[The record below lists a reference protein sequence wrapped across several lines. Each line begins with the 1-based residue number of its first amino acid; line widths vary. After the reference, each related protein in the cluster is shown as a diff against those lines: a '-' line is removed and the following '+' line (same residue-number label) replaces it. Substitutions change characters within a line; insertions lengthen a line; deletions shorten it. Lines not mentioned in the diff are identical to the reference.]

1 MPNSIA
7 TERFGSYQRAKQTAK
22 SKGAMRYRGR
32 MSSYPPSGPASEQSH
47 RKSDPWWKSGR
58 SIAFVALA
66 IALIAL
72 VVSVAAWLHP
82 SKGNASFS
90 DQQSTQAKK
99 EVCSAALVV
108 NKAAFARKP
117 VPNPDDP
124 LVVVGD
130 AANFRMALLGGG
142 AYLRDTLEA
151 QPATPPDLAKAANSM
166 AQIVQQM
173 GINYIAGTA
182 TPADLTSFQ
191 QSLNTAM
198 GQINKVCG
206 FKQ

>member
-1 MPNSIA
+1 
-7 TERFGSYQRAKQTAK
+7 
-22 SKGAMRYRGR
+22 
-32 MSSYPPSGPASEQSH
+32 MSSFSPSVPAPEQSH

-58 SIAFVALA
+58 SIAFAALA

-82 SKGNASFS
+82 SKGSASFS
-90 DQQSTQAKK
+90 DQQPTQAKK
-99 EVCSAALVV
+99 DVCSAALVV

-117 VPNPDDP
+117 VPNPGDP
-124 LVVVGD
+124 LVQVGD

-142 AYLRDTLEA
+142 AYLRDTVEA
-151 QPATPPDLAKAANSM
+151 EPATSTDLATAAKSM

-182 TPADLTSFQ
+182 TPADLNSFQ
-191 QSLNTAM
+191 QNLNNAM
-198 GQINKVCG
+198 GQINKICG